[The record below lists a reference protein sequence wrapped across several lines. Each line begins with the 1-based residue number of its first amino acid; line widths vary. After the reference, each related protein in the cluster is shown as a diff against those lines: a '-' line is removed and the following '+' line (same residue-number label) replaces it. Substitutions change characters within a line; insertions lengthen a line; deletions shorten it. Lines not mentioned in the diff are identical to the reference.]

1 MALPCYMAMTSAEFA
16 SADKIP
22 THPAWM
28 ACHFSVYG
36 KGLSNLPQNFPQ
48 NSMIILNDSVPP
60 CSHQPD
66 VILQELDTLI
76 QRLKPSYFLLDF
88 QRQDHEETFFLTECL
103 CQALPCPV
111 GVSHLYAENL
121 NCPVFLPP
129 PPLLK
134 PLREYLAPWKG
145 REIWLEI
152 SPDAALVTLSEEG
165 VQILWDTEVSLENP
179 VFANENLACKY
190 QTELLENTARFHIER
205 DLALY
210 KQEAENCGVSLLTGL
225 YQLLN

>member
-16 SADKIP
+16 SADEIP
-22 THPAWM
+22 GHSAWM
-28 ACHFSVYG
+28 ACHFSGYG
-36 KGLSNLPQNFPQ
+36 KGLSNLPRDFPQ
-48 NSMIILNDSVPP
+48 GGMMILDDSAPL
-60 CSHQPD
+60 CGHHTD

-76 QRLKPSYFLLDF
+76 QRLKPGYFLLDF
-88 QRQDHEETFFLTECL
+88 QRQYNEETAALTEQL

-121 NCPVFLPP
+121 SCPVFLPP

-134 PLREYLAPWKG
+134 PLKEYLTPWKG

-152 SPDAALVTLSEEG
+152 SPDAALLTLSEDG
-165 VQILWDTEVSLENP
+165 VQMLWDTQISLEDP
-179 VFANENLACKY
+179 IFTSESLACKY
-190 QTELLENTARFHIER
+190 HTELLESSARFHIER
-205 DLALY
+205 NLELY
-210 KQEAENCGVSLLTGL
+210 RQEAENCGVSLLIGL